1 MRHEHSKRRPAR
13 PSGEPCER
21 RGGGGDC
28 GGVVIAGIVA
38 CIYVVLSAVFVTA
51 VNIVTGGVIPDT
63 WGSILMVAAIMFV
76 IHIVAAGPRTE

>member
-1 MRHEHSKRRPAR
+1 MNTRNDGRRDPAENLA
-13 PSGEPCER
+13 SGAAAA
-21 RGGGGDC
+21 GIVVA
-28 GGVVIAGIVA
+28 VVIAGIVA